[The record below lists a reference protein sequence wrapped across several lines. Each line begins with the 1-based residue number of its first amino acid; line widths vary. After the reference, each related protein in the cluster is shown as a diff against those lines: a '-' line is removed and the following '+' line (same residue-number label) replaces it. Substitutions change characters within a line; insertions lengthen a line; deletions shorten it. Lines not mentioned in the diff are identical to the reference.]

1 MHECEIDEPH
11 LARAERRPRIARS
24 HENDERHRGHGW
36 RRPRSRRGDDADE
49 RHLERARDLHLD
61 RGVQAGRER
70 RGSTG
75 RQRRRLAAACG
86 SLRVVQAALHAIGFL
101 TRVPVPLGPVDP
113 DEPPRL
119 APAVP
124 WFPLVG
130 ALVGALAGGILTLV
144 DLLPG
149 AGPSGV
155 AAALALA
162 AGIVVTG
169 ALHEDG
175 LADTADGLGVHGDRE
190 RRLAVLRDSRLGTFG
205 ALALLVWG
213 LTAWSALRPLRVE
226 DAVLALVAAGALS
239 RWAIV
244 LHAAFGTPAR
254 PDGAVHAL
262 RVDATTGTLATVAA
276 VLVAMP
282 ALGPG
287 GGAVAIA
294 VAIAV
299 ALLTATGA
307 RRAFG
312 GITGDTCGAAA
323 ALTQAAVLVVALAF
337 AA

>member
-1 MHECEIDEPH
+1 MQG
-11 LARAERRPRIARS
+11 AR
-24 HENDERHRGHGW
+24 
-36 RRPRSRRGDDADE
+36 
-49 RHLERARDLHLD
+49 
-61 RGVQAGRER
+61 
-70 RGSTG
+70 
-75 RQRRRLAAACG
+75 
-86 SLRVVQAALHAIGFL
+86 HAIGFL
-101 TRVPVPLGPVDP
+101 TRIPVPLGPVDP

-119 APAVP
+119 GAAVP

-130 ALVGALAGGILTLV
+130 ALVGALAGGVLALV
-144 DLLPG
+144 DLLPA

-155 AAALALA
+155 AAALGLA

-213 LTAWSALRPLRVE
+213 LTAWSALRPLGVE
-226 DAVLALVAAGALS
+226 DALLALLAAGALS

-244 LHAAFGTPAR
+244 LHVAAGTPAR

-262 RVDATTGTLATVAA
+262 RVDATTGTLATVAV

-287 GGAVAIA
+287 AGAVAIA
-294 VAIAV
+294 AATAV
-299 ALLTATGA
+299 GLAGA
-307 RRAFG
+307 AGAARAFG
-312 GITGDTCGAAA
+312 GITGDTCGAVA

-337 AA
+337 VA